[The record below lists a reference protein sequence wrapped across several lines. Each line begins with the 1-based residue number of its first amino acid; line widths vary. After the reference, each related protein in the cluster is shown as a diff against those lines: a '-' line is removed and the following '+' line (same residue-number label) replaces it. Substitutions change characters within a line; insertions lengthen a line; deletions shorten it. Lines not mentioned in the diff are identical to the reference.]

1 MYVLAR
7 STYDSQCCRRESQKP
22 IQIYQWHKVNAKK
35 VHIVRLVDGVS
46 DGFLLSP
53 HNFDIYIYICAHVC
67 CELYP
72 SKLFYLCLLHRITQN
87 SISYDCES
95 QHLFDK
101 IENIQ

>member
-1 MYVLAR
+1 MLKERTKKNHHPCMYVLAR

-53 HNFDIYIYICAHVC
+53 HNFDIYIYVHVC
-67 CELYP
+67 AVNC
-72 SKLFYLCLLHRITQN
+72 
-87 SISYDCES
+87 
-95 QHLFDK
+95 
-101 IENIQ
+101 IQVN